1 MDPLPTNGSHFGMSP
16 EDVQAP
22 ERRVCD
28 CGATMYREQ
37 FGWQC
42 PAEECRNFRQDGG
55 GDVFTPINDCE
66 HKDKEDGCCSHPKNM
81 TPECHVDACPRLHPI
96 LRK

>member
-1 MDPLPTNGSHFGMSP
+1 
-16 EDVQAP
+16 
-22 ERRVCD
+22 
-28 CGATMYREQ
+28 MYREQ

-42 PAEECRNFRQDGG
+42 PAEECRNFSADGG

-66 HKDKEDGCCSHPKNM
+66 HKDAQDGCCSHPKNM
-81 TPECHVDACPRLHPI
+81 TPECHVNACPRLHPI